1 MAFKKWEVRPTDKEK
16 ASELSEK
23 FNIDPFVAV
32 LLVSRG
38 IEKDVDVVNFLSDD
52 FTMPSPFDFV
62 DMDEAVFAV
71 FEAVENKEK
80 ICIYGDYDCDG
91 VTSTALL
98 VDYLRSLGADVCYYI
113 PDRETE
119 GYGMNMSA
127 IDKIHSWGVSLII
140 TVDNGIA
147 SFDEAEYIYSLGMSL
162 VITDHHQLADGK
174 IPHAEAVVNP
184 HREENELGFHEYCG
198 VAVAFMLACA
208 MNEEQ
213 GNSAENVIDRYIDL
227 VAIGTVA
234 DVMPL
239 VFDNRAF
246 VKKGLEK
253 LKNNPPVALK
263 PLLNVSPDKDITSIE
278 VAFQI
283 CPRIN
288 AMGRMGDAKRA
299 VEFLLCT
306 DSSRSTDVCN
316 MLNEENSL
324 RQSTEK
330 EILQDVKRQIEADSS
345 LVSSPVIIVAGKGY
359 HHGVIGIVSAH
370 ITEHYGKPSFVIG
383 MDDDGIARGSAR
395 SVEGFNIYEA
405 LTACKDDLI
414 QFGGHPL
421 AAGVTLSN
429 DKINDFRQH
438 INDYALKNYPLM
450 PQPLLELDFK
460 LSPSYLSV
468 DLVNSLSVLEPYGA
482 GNHQA
487 VFGIYKLTLLGVAP
501 LSEGKHIRLELQK
514 KNSKIRVVK
523 FSTPY
528 DTFPYVKGDVLNLA
542 VRISKNAYKGR
553 MYLSVQ
559 AVDIHLS
566 DIDEDRYFKE
576 KADYDLYLY
585 NGGFTDSLY
594 PDRDACV
601 KIYKYIKSKKAPCFT
616 GEDLY
621 FRLQNDGLTYG
632 QVMFVLKAFEQSG
645 LVVNSHGID
654 AVKNAKKTVLED
666 TDILRELKGRK
677 NSGRRN

>member
-1 MAFKKWEVRPTDKEK
+1 MAFNKWEVRSTDKEK

-38 IEKDVDVVNFLSDD
+38 IVKDVDVVNFLSDD
-52 FTMPSPFDFV
+52 FTMPSPYDFV

-71 FEAVENKEK
+71 SEAAENGEK
-80 ICIYGDYDCDG
+80 ICVYGDYDCDG
-91 VTSTALL
+91 VTATALL
-98 VDYLRSLGADVCYYI
+98 VDYFRSIGADVCYYI

-119 GYGMNMSA
+119 GYGLNKAAVDSV
-127 IDKIHSWGVSLII
+127 HSMGVSLIV

-162 VITDHHQLADGK
+162 VITDHHQLSDGK

-184 HREENELGFHEYCG
+184 HREENELNFREYCG
-198 VAVAFMLACA
+198 VAVAFMLAVA
-208 MNEEQ
+208 MND
-213 GNSAENVIDRYIDL
+213 GTDDDIVDRYIDL
-227 VAIGTVA
+227 VAVGTVA

-239 VFDNRAF
+239 IFDNRSF

-263 PLLNVSPDKDITSIE
+263 PLLASSSDRELTSTE
-278 VAFQI
+278 LAFQL

-299 VEFLLCT
+299 VEFLLCR
-306 DSSRSTDVCN
+306 DSSRSTDACN
-316 MLNEENSL
+316 ELNEENYL
-324 RQSTEK
+324 RQSTEQ
-330 EILQDVKRQIEADSS
+330 EILTDVQRQIDADSG
-345 LVSSPVIIVAGKGY
+345 LVSSPVIVVAGKGY

-370 ITEHYGKPSFVIG
+370 ITQRYGKPSFVIG
-383 MDDDGIARGSAR
+383 MGDDGIARGSAR
-395 SVEGFNIYEA
+395 SIDGFNIFEA
-405 LTACKDDLI
+405 LCSCKDDLI
-414 QFGGHPL
+414 RFGGHPL

-429 DKINDFRQH
+429 DNIDLFRKHINDFA
-438 INDYALKNYPLM
+438 IKNYPLM
-450 PQPLLELDFK
+450 PQPKLELDFK
-460 LSPSYLSV
+460 LSPSYLSI

-482 GNHQA
+482 GNAQA
-487 VFGIYKLTLLGVAP
+487 VFGIYKLTLLDVVP
-501 LSEGKHIRLELQK
+501 LSEGKHVRLELQK
-514 KNSKIRVVK
+514 KDSKIRAVK
-523 FSTPY
+523 FSTPF
-528 DTFPYVKGDVLNLA
+528 DTFPYVKGDVVNLA

-559 AVDIHLS
+559 VVDIHLNGV
-566 DIDEDRYFKE
+566 DEDKYFEE
-576 KADYDLYLY
+576 KSQYERYLY
-585 NGGFTDSLY
+585 DGTFCESLY

-601 KIYKYIKSKKAPCFT
+601 KVYKYIKQGSAPCFS

-621 FRLQNDGLTYG
+621 FRLQGTGITYA
-632 QVMFVLKAFEQSG
+632 QVMFALKAFEQAK
-645 LVVNSHGID
+645 LVEINNGIK
-654 AVKNAKKTVLED
+654 AVKNAKKTVLEE

-677 NSGRRN
+677 DSVTGN

>member
-127 IDKIHSWGVSLII
+127 IDKIHSWGVGLII

-162 VITDHHQLADGK
+162 VITDHHQIADGK

-184 HREENELGFHEYCG
+184 HREENELGFREYCG

-213 GNSAENVIDRYIDL
+213 GNSAENVINRYIDL

-263 PLLNVSPDKDITSIE
+263 PLLNASPDKDITSTEI
-278 VAFQI
+278 AFQI
-283 CPRIN
+283 CPRLN
-288 AMGRMGDAKRA
+288 AIGRMGDAKRA

-306 DSSRSTDVCN
+306 DSSRSTDACN
-316 MLNEENSL
+316 MLNEENYL
-324 RQSTEK
+324 RQSTEQ

-383 MDDDGIARGSAR
+383 MDDDGISRGSAR

-405 LTACKDDLI
+405 LAACKEDLI

-429 DKINDFRQH
+429 DKIDDFRQH

-487 VFGIYKLTLLGVAP
+487 VFGIYKLTLLDVAP
-501 LSEGKHIRLELQK
+501 LREGKQIRLELQK

-528 DTFPYVKGDVLNLA
+528 DTFPYV
-542 VRISKNAYKGR
+542 
-553 MYLSVQ
+553 
-559 AVDIHLS
+559 
-566 DIDEDRYFKE
+566 
-576 KADYDLYLY
+576 
-585 NGGFTDSLY
+585 
-594 PDRDACV
+594 
-601 KIYKYIKSKKAPCFT
+601 
-616 GEDLY
+616 
-621 FRLQNDGLTYG
+621 
-632 QVMFVLKAFEQSG
+632 
-645 LVVNSHGID
+645 
-654 AVKNAKKTVLED
+654 
-666 TDILRELKGRK
+666 
-677 NSGRRN
+677 

>member
-1 MAFKKWEVRPTDKEK
+1 MAFKKWVVRQADKEK

-52 FTMPSPFDFV
+52 FTMPSPYDFA

-71 FEAVENKEK
+71 FEAIENNEK
-80 ICIYGDYDCDG
+80 ICVYGDYDCDG

-98 VDYLRSLGADVCYYI
+98 TDFFKSLGADVCYYI
-113 PDRETE
+113 PDRESE

-127 IDKIHSWGVSLII
+127 VDTIHSWGVSLIV

-147 SFDEAEYIYSLGMSL
+147 AFDEAEYIYSLGMSL
-162 VITDHHQLADGK
+162 VITDHHQLSDNK
-174 IPHAEAVVNP
+174 LPRAEAVVNP
-184 HREENELGFHEYCG
+184 HRLDNTLSFKEFCG
-198 VAVAFMLACA
+198 VAVAFMLAVA
-208 MNEEQ
+208 MSDDNYEQ
-213 GNSAENVIDRYIDL
+213 TVERYIDL
-227 VAIGTVA
+227 VAIGTIA

-239 VFDNRAF
+239 IYENRSF
-246 VKKGLEK
+246 VKKGLIK
-253 LKNNPPVALK
+253 LKNNPPAALR
-263 PLLNVSPDKDITSIE
+263 PLLNNGADRGITSTE

-283 CPRIN
+283 CPRLN

-299 VEFLLCT
+299 VELLLCN
-306 DSSRSTDVCN
+306 DSSRATDVCN
-316 MLNEENSL
+316 LLNEENSL
-324 RQSTEK
+324 RQTTEQQ
-330 EILQDVKRQIEADSS
+330 ILHDAKRQIEADSS
-345 LVSSPVIIVAGKGY
+345 LASSPVIVVAGKNY

-370 ITEHYGKPSFVIG
+370 ITEEYGKPSFVIG
-383 MDDDGIARGSAR
+383 MGDDGVARGSAR
-395 SVEGFNIYEA
+395 SVEGFNIFEA
-405 LTACKDDLI
+405 LTACKDDLV

-421 AAGVTLSN
+421 AAGITLSN

-438 INDYALKNYPLM
+438 INDYALNKYTVM
-450 PQPLLELDFK
+450 PQPELELDFK

-468 DLVNSLSVLEPYGA
+468 DLVNSLLVLEPYGT

-487 VFGIYKLTLLGVAP
+487 VFGVYKLTLLDVVA

-514 KNSKIRVVK
+514 KNSKIRAVK
-523 FSTPY
+523 FSTPF

-542 VRISKNAYKGR
+542 VRIGKNAYKGR

-559 AVDIHLS
+559 AVDVRLS
-566 DIDEDRYFKE
+566 DIDEDRYFQE
-576 KADYDLYLY
+576 KAVYERYLY
-585 NGGFTDSLY
+585 NSAFTPSLY

-601 KIYKYIKSKKAPCFT
+601 KVYKYIKQGKAPCFT

-621 FRLQNDGLTYG
+621 FRLQNYGLTYG
-632 QVMFVLKAFEQSG
+632 QVMFALQAFVESG
-645 LVVNSHGID
+645 LV
-654 AVKNAKKTVLED
+654 NADERIKATVSPNKVELEQ
-666 TDILRELKGRK
+666 TDILRELKGRMDSVTG
-677 NSGRRN
+677 N